1 MKIEDLRGKDW
12 KSNERLNYIINRG
25 NILTDEYE
33 KSVKEII
40 EKVRERGDEA
50 IIEFTKR
57 FEGREITPETFEVPE
72 EELENAYEETEE
84 EIKEALEIAA
94 ERIRLFHEKQ
104 LERSYIKEE
113 EGIILGQRVIP
124 LERVGIY
131 VPGGKASY
139 PSTVLMNA
147 IPAEVAG
154 VDEIIMVT
162 PSPNKYTLAA
172 AYVAGVD
179 RVFQI
184 GGAQAIAG
192 LAFGTATLPKVDKI
206 VGPGN
211 IYVALAKKLLFGI
224 IDIDMVAGP
233 SEILVI
239 ADSSADPEWIAID
252 LLSQAEH
259 DELAGAF
266 MITPDF
272 DLAYKT
278 SSEVKKLLKGLKRR
292 EIAEESLRRFGTIFI
307 VEDIKKACELAN
319 FIAPE
324 HLEIMTEDPFSLLP
338 YIRNAGAVFLGKYT
352 TESLGDY
359 ILGPNHTLPTGGTA
373 RFFSPL
379 GVYDFVKRS
388 SILYTSKEGFLRI
401 SDLAEALAKAEGLEA
416 HYLASNLRKK
426 RSK

>member
-50 IIEFTKR
+50 IVEFTKR

-113 EGIILGQRVIP
+113 DGIILGQRVIP

>member
-33 KSVKEII
+33 RSVKEII
-40 EKVRERGDEA
+40 DKVRERGDEA
-50 IIEFTKR
+50 IVEFTKR

-104 LERSYIKEE
+104 VERSYIKEE
-113 EGIILGQRVIP
+113 DGIILGQRVIP

-131 VPGGKASY
+131 VPGGKANY

-172 AYVAGVD
+172 AHVAGVD

-192 LAFGTATLPKVDKI
+192 LAFGTETLPKVDKI

-278 SSEVKKLLKGLKRR
+278 SSEVKKLLKELKRR

-307 VEDIKKACELAN
+307 VEDIKRACELAN

-352 TESLGDY
+352 TEPLGDY
-359 ILGPNHTLPTGGTA
+359 VLGPNHTLPTGGTA

>member
-12 KSNERLNYIINRG
+12 KSNERLKYIINRG

-50 IIEFTKR
+50 IVEFTKR

-113 EGIILGQRVIP
+113 DGIILGQRVIP

-324 HLEIMTEDPFSLLP
+324 HLEIITEDPFSLLP

>member
-104 LERSYIKEE
+104 VERSYIKEE

>member
-33 KSVKEII
+33 RSVKEII

-84 EIKEALEIAA
+84 EIKEALEIAG

-272 DLAYKT
+272 DLANKT
-278 SSEVKKLLKGLKRR
+278 SSEVKKLLKELKRR
-292 EIAEESLRRFGTIFI
+292 EIAEESLKRFGTIFI

>member
-12 KSNERLNYIINRG
+12 KSNERLKYIINRG

-50 IIEFTKR
+50 IVEFTKR

-113 EGIILGQRVIP
+113 DGIILGQRVIP

-192 LAFGTATLPKVDKI
+192 LAFGTVTLPKVDKI

-278 SSEVKKLLKGLKRR
+278 SSEVKKLLKELKRR

-324 HLEIMTEDPFSLLP
+324 HLEIITEDPFSLLP

>member
-33 KSVKEII
+33 RSVKEII
-40 EKVRERGDEA
+40 DKVRERGDEA
-50 IIEFTKR
+50 IVEFTKR

-104 LERSYIKEE
+104 VERSYIKEE
-113 EGIILGQRVIP
+113 DGIILGQRVIP

-192 LAFGTATLPKVDKI
+192 LAFGTETLPKVDKI

-278 SSEVKKLLKGLKRR
+278 SSEVKKLLKELKRR

-307 VEDIKKACELAN
+307 VEDIKRACELAN

-352 TESLGDY
+352 TEPLGDY
-359 ILGPNHTLPTGGTA
+359 VLGPNHTLPTGGTA